1 MSQLVIER
9 CDADSTIAGGNPQD
23 PMNGGVGQGGSL
35 WVVVGRK
42 SSVHAGRRM
51 NMSLT
56 GVVEESNF
64 LGSEQQNT
72 SK

>member
-1 MSQLVIER
+1 MK
-9 CDADSTIAGGNPQD
+9 
-23 PMNGGVGQGGSL
+23 GGVGQGGCL

-56 GVVEESNF
+56 GALEESTF
-64 LGSEQQNT
+64 LGSEQQNK